1 MQCAISAIADHLNFM
16 TFENHCYTSIENAFA
31 DFEIRVAYFGTDRGT
46 KQETVTQASIICKC
60 ALSTQRVHSSEAKR
74 LEYHCGPFT
83 SFFLRC
89 LSYARR
95 ILRIKR
101 AKVYLAGNSQV

>member
-16 TFENHCYTSIENAFA
+16 TFENHCHTSIENAFA

-60 ALSTQRVHSSEAKR
+60 ALNTHVYMFESQETRIP
-74 LEYHCGPFT
+74 LWPFYL
-83 SFFLRC
+83 FLFKM
-89 LSYARR
+89 LV
-95 ILRIKR
+95 LR
-101 AKVYLAGNSQV
+101 AENSKN